1 MSEVTLLIGGK
12 HYSLACAPGE
22 EERVKRLGAQIDRKL
37 AQLGGNIA
45 ASPAQNLV
53 FAALLLADELDE
65 ARNGAGGS
73 APDPMPD
80 PALKES
86 QQTVEQLKLE
96 LEALRTEHDEAV
108 RELANARQL
117 AAQQSADTDGEE
129 FAELAEKLAQRLE
142 DCATR
147 LEAAGDA
154 P

>member
-22 EERVKRLGAQIDRKL
+22 EERVKRLGAHIDSKL

-65 ARNGAGGS
+65 ARNGTGGPPAGS
-73 APDPMPD
+73 VPDT
-80 PALKES
+80 ALKES

-108 RELANARQL
+108 RELAAAKL
-117 AAQQSADTDGEE
+117 ATTQDVPEVSADE
-129 FAELAEKLAQRLE
+129 FADLAEKLADRLE
-142 DCATR
+142 AFATR
-147 LEAAGDA
+147 LEAAGYA